1 MKKIKSYQLTIVAFI
16 LGAALGLI
24 LHKEVTVLRLMGD
37 VFVRLIKFAVVPL
50 VLIAIVNSILNIHG
64 TKGAKKMVLLVL
76 AIFAVSTAISATI
89 GTINAL
95 ILNPGGAD
103 IVVDTENFAGA
114 TTPTFNEFVLNLI
127 PSNPFAALVEA
138 NTFHIIV
145 IAVCIGLV
153 IVTIG
158 KDKFPTTIK
167 VFEEANE
174 IIMKYIKAI
183 VKIAPLGIFALT
195 STSFANFGRDM
206 ITNLLKYFVAIVI
219 SIVVIYLVYF
229 GVLMIFSKGK
239 VKTRLKA
246 LSKIWI
252 VAASTS
258 SSAATLP
265 VSMQVCDEIGIDKK
279 VSKFVLPFGVT
290 MNMNGAAQFMA
301 VTFVF
306 IAQVYGAQ
314 LSIGGMILAILM
326 ITVLVMATP
335 GIPGG
340 AMVPTTIVLAA
351 FNIPVEYF
359 AIVIGLYSLIDMLDT
374 TLNVTGDVVTS
385 IVVDKVCVQDKD

>member
-24 LHKEVTVLRLMGD
+24 LQQEVTIFRLIGD

-76 AIFAVSTAISATI
+76 AIFVVSTAISATI

-95 ILNPGGAD
+95 IINPGGAD

-153 IVTIG
+153 IVAIG

-195 STSFANFGRDM
+195 STSFANFGWDM
-206 ITNLLKYFVAIVI
+206 LTNLLKYFVAIVI

-246 LSKIWI
+246 LSKILI

-306 IAQVYGAQ
+306 IAQVYGVQ
-314 LSIGGMILAILM
+314 LSIGAMILAILM

>member
-1 MKKIKSYQLTIVAFI
+1 MKKIKSYHLTIVAFI

-24 LHKEVTVLRLMGD
+24 LQQEVTVLRLIGD

-50 VLIAIVNSILNIHG
+50 VLVAIVNSILNIHG
-64 TKGAKKMVLLVL
+64 TKNAKKMVLLVL
-76 AIFAVSTAISATI
+76 AIFVISTAISATI

-95 ILNPGGAD
+95 IINPGGAD

-127 PSNPFAALVEA
+127 PSNPFSALVEA

-145 IAVCIGLV
+145 IAVCIGLI
-153 IVTIG
+153 IVAIG
-158 KDKFPTTIK
+158 KDKFPTIIK
-167 VFEEANE
+167 VFDEANE

-206 ITNLLKYFVAIVI
+206 ITNLLKYFIAIVV
-219 SIVVIYLVYF
+219 SIVIIYLLYF
-229 GVLMIFSKGK
+229 VVLMIFSKGK
-239 VKTRLKA
+239 VKERLKA
-246 LSKIWI
+246 LSKVWI

-314 LSIGGMILAILM
+314 LTMGGMILAILM
-326 ITVLVMATP
+326 MTVLVMATP

-351 FNIPVEYF
+351 FNIPIEYF

-374 TLNVTGDVVTS
+374 TLNVTGDIVTS